1 MKIALAPQC
10 DIAEPPL
17 RVGGLVPL
25 TTTDYPGQLAAV
37 VFCQGCP
44 WQCGYCQNTHLI
56 PVADKTDLPWENVRG
71 FLQRRRGL
79 LDAVVFSGGEPTL
92 QPGLEAAML
101 EAKEMGF
108 RIGLHTAGTYPARL
122 KNLLPLLDWVGMDI
136 KAPFDLY
143 QRITHVP
150 GSGAKALASAR
161 HVLASGVAHEFRT
174 TVHPALLSHENLRSL
189 AHELAGMGAR
199 NFVLQEFRQE
209 GCADESLNA
218 QSARGYLHPELLA
231 EIGALFENF
240 SVRRS

>member
-1 MKIALAPQC
+1 VKIALAPQC
-10 DIAEPPL
+10 DVAEPPL

-56 PVADKTDLPWENVRG
+56 PAVDQTDLPWENVRA

-101 EAKEMGF
+101 EAKDMGF
-108 RIGLHTAGTYPARL
+108 LIGLHTAGTYPERL

-150 GSGAKALASAR
+150 GSGAKALASTK
-161 HVLASGVAHEFRT
+161 HVLASGVACEFRT
-174 TVHPALLSHENLRSL
+174 TVHPALLSHEDLRTL
-189 AHELAGMGAR
+189 AHELAGMGAK
-199 NFVLQEFRQE
+199 NFVLQEFRPE
-209 GCADESLNA
+209 GCADESLCA
-218 QSARGYLHPELLA
+218 QSARGYLTPELLA
-231 EIGALFENF
+231 EIGTMFENF